1 MLNISRKW
9 NLVRELALKDLK
21 VRYQRPLLGFL
32 WLLLSPLFTVSI
44 FYLVFSLILKVR
56 IEGAPFILYLMSAV
70 FPWRFFQDSL
80 MQSTTSLID
89 SRNLIKESGFAQY
102 LIPVSIV
109 LANVINF
116 LPSLFILII
125 ASLFVLKG
133 LPPAI
138 IFLPAILTLHTGIT
152 MGLAII
158 FSILYVKWRD
168 IKYILES
175 ALLLLFYLTPV
186 FYSLSL
192 VKEAFPP
199 LCFKFYLYNPF
210 VCILSLYRM
219 TILRGFYGIVQDDIG
234 ALYLVTLSVVFTAIV
249 LAIGIYL
256 YKRNRQNIN
265 DYLSY

>member
-133 LPPAI
+133 LPLAV
-138 IFLPAILTLHTGIT
+138 IFLPLILAVHISIT

-158 FSILYVKWRD
+158 FSILYIKWRD
-168 IKYILES
+168 LKYGLELS
-175 ALLLLFYLTPV
+175 LLLLFYLTPV

-192 VKEAFPP
+192 VKEVFPP

-210 VCILSLYRM
+210 VCILNLYRI
-219 TILRGFYGIVQDDIG
+219 TIFKDFYGVIQKDIA
-234 ALYLVTLSVVFTAIV
+234 ALYLISLSVIFAVIV
-249 LAIGIYL
+249 LAIGGYL
-256 YKRNRQNIN
+256 YKRNRQSIN